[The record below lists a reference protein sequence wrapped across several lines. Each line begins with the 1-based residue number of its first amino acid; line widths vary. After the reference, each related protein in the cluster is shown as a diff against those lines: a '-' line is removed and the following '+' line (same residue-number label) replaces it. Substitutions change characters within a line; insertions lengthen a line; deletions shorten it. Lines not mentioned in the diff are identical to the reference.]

1 MKAKRLDEV
10 LDECLS
16 AYLERRRTI
25 GESLSLYP
33 DLRTQLEPL
42 LRTALEV
49 AGALAE
55 PSLPNH
61 VEERGRQRFLDSAS
75 VRRRAQALTADLRL
89 SRRLARVAWGKPQ
102 IALLGAVFAV
112 TFVAVAIAATALDS
126 SSGDPPPQAG
136 FLPATVTPAVGD
148 LRQTQEQLRTQTLEG
163 GEVSP
168 AVVRELADRTA
179 GLESQIGEFS
189 ALDSHSQ
196 LELQRALGYQY
207 LLLHIIVDA
216 QPSAGV
222 APQARRALGL
232 TEQLAAEWGVDLPA
246 VPSPAAASTSP
257 APTPAQSA
265 GATPSPAL
273 ASPTPASPATPTP

>member
-25 GESLSLYP
+25 EESLSLYP

-42 LRTALEV
+42 LRTALDV
-49 AGALAE
+49 TGALAE
-55 PSLPNH
+55 PSPPH
-61 VEERGRQRFLDSAS
+61 HIEERGRQKFLESAS
-75 VRRRAQALTADLRL
+75 VRRQAEALTADLRL
-89 SRRLARVAWGKPQ
+89 SRRLARAWGRPQ
-102 IALLGAVFAV
+102 IALLAAVFV
-112 TFVAVAIAATALDS
+112 LTFVAVAIAVTALDS
-126 SSGDPPPQAG
+126 SSGDSPPQAG
-136 FLPATVTPAVGD
+136 FLSATVTPAVGD
-148 LRQTQEQLRTQTLEG
+148 LRQTQEQLRTQTLDG

-189 ALDSHSQ
+189 ALDSRAQ

-207 LLLHIIVDA
+207 LLLHLIVDA

-232 TEQLAAEWGVDLPA
+232 TEQLAAEWGLDLPA
-246 VPSPAAASTSP
+246 VPSPTAPSHSP
-257 APTPAQSA
+257 APTPAQTI
-265 GATPSPAL
+265 GATSSPA
-273 ASPTPASPATPTP
+273 ASAAATSPATPTP

>member
-25 GESLSLYP
+25 EESLSLYP
-33 DLRTQLEPL
+33 DLRTELEPL
-42 LRTALEV
+42 LSTALEV
-49 AGALAE
+49 TGALAE
-55 PSLPNH
+55 PSRPHHL
-61 VEERGRQRFLDSAS
+61 EERGRQKFLDSAS

-89 SRRLARVAWGKPQ
+89 SSRLARAAWGKPQ
-102 IALLGAVFAV
+102 IALLAAVFAV
-112 TFVAVAIAATALDS
+112 TFVAVAIAATVLDS

-148 LRQTQEQLRTQTLEG
+148 LRQTQEQLRTQALDG

-168 AVVRELADRTA
+168 AVVRELANRTA
-179 GLESQIGEFS
+179 DLESQIGEFA
-189 ALDSHSQ
+189 ALDSRSQ
-196 LELQRALGYQY
+196 LELQRALGYQF
-207 LLLHIIVDA
+207 LLLHLIVDA
-216 QPSAGV
+216 QPSPGV

-232 TEQLAAEWGVDLPA
+232 TEQLAAELGVELPPA
-246 VPSPAAASTSP
+246 PSATPAA
-257 APTPAQSA
+257 TPAQTA

>member
-1 MKAKRLDEV
+1 MKARRLDEV

-25 GESLSLYP
+25 EESLSLYP
-33 DLRTQLEPL
+33 DLRAQLEPL

-49 AGALAE
+49 TGTLAE
-55 PSLPNH
+55 PSPPH
-61 VEERGRQRFLDSAS
+61 HIEERGRQKFLESAS
-75 VRRRAQALTADLRL
+75 TRRRAQALTADLRL
-89 SRRLARVAWGKPQ
+89 SRRLARAAWGRPQ
-102 IALLGAVFAV
+102 IALLAAVFV
-112 TFVAVAIAATALDS
+112 LTFVTVAIAATALDS
-126 SSGDPPPQAG
+126 SSGDSPPQAG

-148 LRQTQEQLRTQTLEG
+148 LRQTQEQLRTQALDG
-163 GEVSP
+163 GGVSP

-189 ALDSHSQ
+189 ALDTHSQ

-246 VPSPAAASTSP
+246 VPSLAASTPAVTPAQTAAAS
-257 APTPAQSA
+257 
-265 GATPSPAL
+265 PSPAL